1 MKDNWGRFT
10 VRGSAELESRMGAMM
25 VEIRERCA
33 PLLPPD
39 MCRSMVLFGGYGK
52 GEGGVEIVDGVE
64 RPHNNLDFLIILQPG
79 CRQDPAGIKAR
90 VGEAMEPLSRNHGL
104 AFDLSVISASKLRTA
119 PSLVM
124 WYDMRYGHKCVLGD
138 GDFLPSQTHFS
149 AERVPAW
156 DAWTLLI
163 NRGTLLIINK
173 YFDDRRP
180 PGFDARKLL
189 VRHAM
194 KAIIGCGDALLYF
207 LGAYH
212 WSYQEKQRRM
222 RGQSDVSPHFRALYD
237 EAVEFRFQ
245 PHYEDYLE
253 RDLYA
258 WTDEILEQFEPLHL
272 QCESS
277 RLGCLLRG
285 WTDYP
290 AAALTHAVY
299 EDFLS
304 WRSWAKKFYNAARYR
319 AASPGG
325 SVFSRLGYQ
334 FMGPKGR
341 MLAAY
346 PAVAYNVNAPALSHM
361 AASTL
366 GARSEEPAELRRA
379 YLAQWN
385 QCGDSNFAGLL
396 RSANLTLAPKQE
408 PV

>member
-1 MKDNWGRFT
+1 MNDDWGRFT
-10 VRGSAELESRMGAMM
+10 VRGSAELESRMAALM

-39 MCRSMVLFGGYGK
+39 VCRSMVLFGGYGK
-52 GEGGVEIVDGVE
+52 GEGGVEIVDGAE
-64 RPHNNLDFLIILQPG
+64 RPHNNLDFLIILQPE
-79 CRQDPAGIKAR
+79 CRQDPGAIKTR
-90 VGEAMEPLSRNHGL
+90 VCDALQPLSQSHGL
-104 AFDLSVISASKLRTA
+104 AFDLSVISAAKLRTA

-138 GDFLPSQTHFS
+138 KDFLPSQKHFS
-149 AERVPAW
+149 VERIPAW

-173 YFDDRRP
+173 YLDDRRP
-180 PGFDARKLL
+180 AGFDARKLL

-222 RGQSDVSPHFRALYD
+222 REQNDVSPHFRALYD
-237 EAVEFRFQ
+237 EAVEFRFK
-245 PHYEDYLE
+245 PHYEDYLD

-258 WTDEILEQFEPLHL
+258 WTDSILEQFEPLHL
-272 QCESS
+272 QCESN
-277 RLGCLLRG
+277 RLGCLLTG

-290 AAALTHAVY
+290 AAVLTHAVF

-304 WRSWAKKFYNAARYR
+304 WRAWAKKCYNTLRYR
-319 AASPGG
+319 ASCSEA
-325 SVFSRLGYQ
+325 FLARIGYQ
-334 FMGPKGR
+334 CMGPKGR

-346 PAVAYNVNAPALSHM
+346 PAVAYNVDAPALTRM
-361 AASTL
+361 AAQAL
-366 GARSEEPAELRRA
+366 GARNEQPAELRRA

-396 RSANLTLAPKQE
+396 RSANLTLEPEQE
-408 PV
+408 QV